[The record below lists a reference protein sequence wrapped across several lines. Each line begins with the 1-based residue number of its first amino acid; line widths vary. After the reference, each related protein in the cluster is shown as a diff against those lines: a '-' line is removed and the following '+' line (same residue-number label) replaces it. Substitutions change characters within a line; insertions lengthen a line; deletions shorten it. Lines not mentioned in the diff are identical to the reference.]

1 MGASMKDIRAKS
13 RQSKA
18 ESDKT
23 LSPEQAAQLEADR
36 IANEAKTR
44 SALTEHSEAS
54 ASVAV
59 TNKLEKTE
67 LEKMLKRLH
76 VTAFEIKRV
85 TLEIAGSEVSAAQI
99 SAAQAKLYDMMAAGY
114 FLSLDG
120 VDTGREKHGLFTVN
134 IDKIAELVQAL
145 PAKVSSAS
153 GSDDLFI
160 VTKVTTTSY
169 RSNVVRAGVNKLAQ
183 ATINED
189 GEGAVTLESGVNV
202 SIHTVDQAYF
212 GRVSKDGGDRNMVFA
227 HVRYAD
233 ATTEILVNAYVK
245 GICNMI
251 TAKTRSKVISADAF
265 TTLSDYD
272 KRSNASALPVTND
285 DDDDDESNDDQ

>member
-59 TNKLEKTE
+59 TNK

-272 KRSNASALPVTND
+272 KRSNASALPITND